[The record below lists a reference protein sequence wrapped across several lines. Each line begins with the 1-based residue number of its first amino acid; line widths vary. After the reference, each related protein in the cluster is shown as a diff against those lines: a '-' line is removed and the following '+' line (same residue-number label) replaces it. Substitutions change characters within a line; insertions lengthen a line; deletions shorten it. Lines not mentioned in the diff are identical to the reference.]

1 VKRPATKQ
9 TQSFVAAAEVG
20 ECLRTGGAGFV
31 CVCVCVSV
39 CVRCMFTLAV
49 VSLSVKSNET
59 LFGLFS
65 FCLLPPARLKRT
77 CCHIYCWSR
86 YVYIPVALKGEAE
99 SIQLSENL
107 YYTLGLVVSYYSG
120 QRIGLLL
127 DTWLRAPAIIRASR
141 GRLLIIFRFLEGWN
155 TGVRPCVSTSVPYIF
170 I

>member
-1 VKRPATKQ
+1 
-9 TQSFVAAAEVG
+9 VG

-49 VSLSVKSNET
+49 VSLSMKSNET
-59 LFGLFS
+59 LFGLF
-65 FCLLPPARLKRT
+65 FLCLLPPARLKRT

-155 TGVRPCVSTSVPYIF
+155 TGCGRVYQLLCPIYLTNLAKLPPAKGQK
-170 I
+170 

>member
-49 VSLSVKSNET
+49 VSLSMKSNET
-59 LFGLFS
+59 LFGLF
-65 FCLLPPARLKRT
+65 FLCLLPPARLKRT

-107 YYTLGLVVSYYSG
+107 YYTLGLVVSYLFRSTDWPPARHLVKGARHYKSF
-120 QRIGLLL
+120 QRSFVDNFSILGGLEH
-127 DTWLRAPAIIRASR
+127 W
-141 GRLLIIFRFLEGWN
+141 
-155 TGVRPCVSTSVPYIF
+155 VRPCVSTSVPYIF
-170 I
+170 N